1 MPSQNQR
8 TRGESSE
15 HPSNLEFEK
24 KNVMCTVMVTS
35 LYGVALSY
43 NVAFSNLKKRK
54 NLQKRRPL
62 NKIDVPVYGK
72 AIEQVPEYICVE

>member
-15 HPSNLEFEK
+15 HPSNLEFAK

-35 LYGVALSY
+35 LYDVVLS
-43 NVAFSNLKKRK
+43 NKVAFSNFKKRK
-54 NLQKRRPL
+54 NLKKGRPL
-62 NKIDVPVYGK
+62 NKTDVLVYGK
-72 AIEQVPEYICVE
+72 AIEVVPEHMC

>member
-8 TRGESSE
+8 TTGESSE

-35 LYGVALSY
+35 LYYHVALSN
-43 NVAFSNLKKRK
+43 NVAFSNFEKRKILKKG
-54 NLQKRRPL
+54 RPL
-62 NKIDVPVYGK
+62 NKTDVLVYGK
-72 AIEQVPEYICVE
+72 AIEVVPEHMC